1 VSVDCISVE
10 ILEDDNNS
18 VKLTQIAKN
27 IFFNTKRYVDVTKVK
42 LGSRTLEDVE
52 AESYENCVFKYRNLE
67 YELKCK
73 ILTTEVIRTVP
84 GIIPVSNK
92 LKRAEHSEYSL
103 SNYKEINLKN

>member
-1 VSVDCISVE
+1 M
-10 ILEDDNNS
+10 
-18 VKLTQIAKN
+18 
-27 IFFNTKRYVDVTKVK
+27 TKVK

-73 ILTTEVIRTVP
+73 ILT
-84 GIIPVSNK
+84 
-92 LKRAEHSEYSL
+92 AEHSEYSL

>member
-1 VSVDCISVE
+1 M
-10 ILEDDNNS
+10 
-18 VKLTQIAKN
+18 TQIAKN
-27 IFFNTKRYVDVTKVK
+27 IFINTKIYVDVTKIK

-52 AESYENCVFKYRNLE
+52 AEIYENCVFKYRNFE

-103 SNYKEINLKN
+103 SNYKKIYVKNKVNNLSI